1 MLCYRPLTFRRSSM
15 HVSLEEVK
23 QYTRIDSTYDDDLL
37 LTLITTSQS
46 LCENILR
53 VDLDDDIQISEMVR
67 TAILYGVSYL
77 YENRETAD
85 FKELTTMLKYL
96 LYGEREEVF

>member
-1 MLCYRPLTFRRSSM
+1 M
-15 HVSLEEVK
+15 HVILEEVK

-37 LTLITTSQS
+37 LTLITTSES

-53 VDLDDDIQISEMVR
+53 VDLDDDIQISETVR

-77 YENRETAD
+77 YENRESAD

>member
-1 MLCYRPLTFRRSSM
+1 M

>member
-1 MLCYRPLTFRRSSM
+1 M

-23 QYTRIDSTYDDDLL
+23 EYTRIDSAYDDDLL
-37 LTLITTSQS
+37 LTLITTSES

-53 VDLDDDIQISEMVR
+53 TDLNDEIQISETIR
-67 TAILYGVSYL
+67 IAILYGVSYL
-77 YENRETAD
+77 YENRESAD
-85 FKELTTMLKYL
+85 FKELITTLKYL

>member
-1 MLCYRPLTFRRSSM
+1 M

-23 QYTRIDSTYDDDLL
+23 QYTRIDSTYDDNLL
-37 LTLITTSQS
+37 LTLITTSES

-53 VDLDDDIQISEMVR
+53 VDLDDDIQLSETVR

-77 YENRETAD
+77 YENRESAD
-85 FKELTTMLKYL
+85 FKELTIMLKYL

>member
-1 MLCYRPLTFRRSSM
+1 M

-23 QYTRIDSTYDDDLL
+23 QYIRIDSAYDDDLL
-37 LTLITTSQS
+37 LTLITTSES

-53 VDLDDDIQISEMVR
+53 VDLDDDIQISETVR

-77 YENRETAD
+77 YENRESAD